1 MIQGI
6 GIDIVELKRMERNV
20 TQPRFIARVLT
31 PKEQAQLENF
41 PSEKRKLEYLA
52 GRFACKEAY
61 AKALGTGFTGVSFQ
75 ELEILNDEKGAP
87 QFTKHPFSG
96 HAWVSLSHSDQWAVA
111 QVILEK

>member
-6 GIDIVELKRMERNV
+6 GIDIVELKRMERNL
-20 TQPRFIARVLT
+20 THPRFIARVLT
-31 PKEQAQLENF
+31 AKEQAQLANF

-87 QFTKHPFSG
+87 QFTKHPFLG